1 MTILKKTTAM
11 LLTAILA
18 LNVGAVSALN
28 STQTAAA
35 TTTNGG
41 IGDVAKMYRVQHEL
55 KLELK
60 GTKGLLDGKAI
71 TVDQSILRDGRVYV
85 PIRTLQQSGA
95 ASIVEWNAARREVR
109 VVMNPRIRATF
120 GEMRYRIGSDK
131 VYAADGT
138 ALENEKIPAPF
149 ISGGRAYV
157 PIRPLNTYQSIAV
170 SLNNGVVLWNWSEK
184 IIKVYKREW
193 STDEAQTT
201 FTMLYQKD
209 MYTPQI
215 MSAFGAGGWWGS
227 SDTRE
232 IIEKDIQLDGRLYNR
247 IRFTADLKPGINP
260 LMLTAISAGEERIAV
275 QRNVSDPTSIPVMLP
290 ENDIV
295 YTKLTEPTQGY
306 FKLKSGDTLTI
317 AGDIIRQ
324 HTLFDEV
331 TLTANE
337 YDSVLKEFRDSFSVK
352 ALIKDNKYTGKLK
365 FDHPGSYWVN
375 LVSPKYLSSIDI
387 GPYSTIWA
395 SIIVDVE

>member
-1 MTILKKTTAM
+1 MTIFRKTTAM
-11 LLTAILA
+11 LLIAMLP
-18 LNVGAVSALN
+18 LSVGVASA
-28 STQTAAA
+28 SS
-35 TTTNGG
+35 TTTPTTANLVS
-41 IGDVAKMYRVQHEL
+41 GDVAKMYRVQHEL

-71 TVDQSILRDGRVYV
+71 TVDQPILRDGRVYV

-95 ASIVEWNAARREVR
+95 ASIVEWNAVRREVR

-120 GEMRYRIGSDK
+120 EEIRYRIGSDM

-138 ALENEKIPAPF
+138 AFENEKIPVPF
-149 ISGGRAYV
+149 ISGGRTYV

-170 SLNNGVVLWNWSEK
+170 SLNNGVVSWNWSEK
-184 IIKVYKREW
+184 IIEVYQREW

-209 MYTPQI
+209 MYTPQF

-260 LMLTAISAGEERIAV
+260 LMLTAVSAGEERIEV
-275 QRNVSDPTSIPVMLP
+275 TRNVSDPTSIPIMLP
-290 ENDIV
+290 EDDIV
-295 YTKLTEPTQGY
+295 YTKLTEPSQGY
-306 FKLKSGDTLTI
+306 FKLKSGESLTI
-317 AGDIIRQ
+317 AGEIIRQ
-324 HTLFDEV
+324 NELFDEV
-331 TLTANE
+331 TLAADE
-337 YDSVLKEFRDSFSVK
+337 YDPSLKQFKESFSVK
-352 ALIKDNKYTGKLK
+352 ALIKDNKYAGELT
-365 FDHPGSYWVN
+365 FERPGSYWVN
-375 LVSPKYLSSIDI
+375 LISPKYLRSIDV